1 MSGPITKDT
10 STLALG
16 LAKISVLASAANIA
30 NPFPA
35 AVAGDS
41 IGAITKSALTL
52 EYEVWKH
59 MAGFP
64 QKEDYNVTLSKTAK
78 IEAEAEEL
86 TPFSMALA
94 SGIDPTTYTNVHSG
108 MIPLGALSSIDTIR
122 TEMLYTFPSG
132 TYKMDVVFPRAQVA
146 PGVSADFQAKE
157 NIKVP
162 LTIEAKNAESTVSGG
177 HAVWDVAPL
186 GRIWFGTV

>member
-1 MSGPITKDT
+1 MSGPTTKDT

-16 LAKISVLASAANIA
+16 LAKVSILASASNIA
-30 NPFPA
+30 NPYSA

-41 IGAITKSALTL
+41 LGAITKSLLTL
-52 EYEVWKH
+52 DFEFWKH

-64 QKEDYNVTLSKTAK
+64 QKEDYNICLSKAAK
-78 IEAEAEEL
+78 IEADAEEL
-86 TPFSMALA
+86 TPFNMALA

-108 MIPLGALSSIDTIR
+108 MIPLGALSASAYVR
-122 TEMLYTFPSG
+122 TELQYVFPSG
-132 TYKMDVVFPRAQVA
+132 SYKMDVIFPRAQCSNSI
-146 PGVSADFQAKE
+146 SADFQAKE

-162 LTIEAKNAESTVSGG
+162 LTIEAKNAESAVSGG
-177 HAVWDVAPL
+177 HVVWDVAPL